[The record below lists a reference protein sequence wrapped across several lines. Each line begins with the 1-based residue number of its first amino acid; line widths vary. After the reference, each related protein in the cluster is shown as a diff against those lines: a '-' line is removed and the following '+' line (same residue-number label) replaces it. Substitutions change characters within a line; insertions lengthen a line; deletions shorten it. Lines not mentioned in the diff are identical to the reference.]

1 MNHLEL
7 PFLVLF
13 GTILAQPLGRRLG
26 VAPAVLMT
34 VFGCVL
40 ALIPAV
46 PEVRVAPDLILPLLL
61 PPLLY
66 AAARRTSW
74 RTFAQNWT
82 AIALQAVGLVV
93 ATAVVVAVVVHLW
106 HPAVPLAVAFVLG
119 ALVAPPDPVAVGAL
133 AGRLGLP
140 RRLVAVLEGEGL
152 FNDVTAIVLYGIA
165 VQAVVTGQFSA
176 WSAALDFVLSAVV
189 GGAVGLVFGWGG
201 SRLMRRLDEAAW
213 QVALGLALPFAAYR
227 LADALAGSAV
237 LAVLVSALYLTEAAT
252 DFGDSDYRLVGDSF
266 WAIVE
271 MLVTGIA
278 FGLIG
283 LELATALRD
292 AGPDWPR
299 FLGVSAAV
307 IGAVVGVRLV
317 WLMATW
323 ALLGPWWRRREADE
337 PYTWRETMVTWWAG
351 QRGVATVALALAVPL
366 TTESG
371 APFPWRS
378 GILFTAFALVL
389 FTLLIQGPTLSLV
402 VRATG
407 VRADTGAE
415 RTMERQLWARIL
427 RAELTRLREVAR
439 TEELPDEVYDR
450 LRVGIER
457 RLARADPEAADDVEA
472 AAERSFS
479 LHRKLSRIDQEVL
492 AAGRVEAMA
501 ARREPGV
508 PPDLVDR
515 VMRRLDLRSP

>member
-1 MNHLEL
+1 MSHLEL

-13 GTILAQPLGRRLG
+13 GTILAQPIGRRLG

-46 PEVRVAPDLILPLLL
+46 PDVRVAPDLILPLLL

-74 RTFAQNWT
+74 RTFAQNWS

-93 ATAVVVAVVVHLW
+93 ATAAVVAVAVHVW
-106 HPAVPLAVAFVLG
+106 EPSVPLAVAFVLG

-176 WSAALDFVLSAVV
+176 WSAALDFVMSAVV
-189 GGAVGLVFGWGG
+189 GVAVGLVFGWGG
-201 SRLMRRLDEAAW
+201 SWLMRRLDEAAW

-227 LADALAGSAV
+227 LADAWGGSAV
-237 LAVLVSALYLTEAAT
+237 LAVLVCALYLTDAAT
-252 DFGDSDYRLVGDSF
+252 DFGDSDYRLIGDSF
-266 WAIVE
+266 WSIIE

-283 LELATALRD
+283 LELATVLRD
-292 AGPDWPR
+292 VGPDWPR
-299 FLGVSAAV
+299 FLGVSGAV
-307 IGAVVGVRLV
+307 IAAVVGVRLV

-323 ALLGPWWRRREADE
+323 ALFGRWWRRREADE

-371 APFPWRS
+371 AEFPWRS

-407 VRADTGAE
+407 VRVDTEAE
-415 RTMERQLWARIL
+415 RNMERQLWTRIL
-427 RAELTRLREVAR
+427 RAELNRLQQVAN
-439 TEELPDEVYDR
+439 TENLPDEVYDR
-450 LRVGIER
+450 LHVGIER
-457 RLARADPEAADDVEA
+457 RLARANPEAADDAKA
-472 AAERSFS
+472 AAERSFR
-479 LHRKLSRIDQEVL
+479 LNRKLARINQEIL
-492 AAGRVEAMA
+492 TAGRTEAMS

>member
-26 VAPAVLMT
+26 IAPAVLMT
-34 VFGCVL
+34 VFGCAL

-46 PEVRVAPDLILPLLL
+46 PDVRVAPDLILPLLL

-66 AAARRTSW
+66 ASARRTSW
-74 RTFAQNWT
+74 RTFAQNWG
-82 AIALQAVGLVV
+82 AIALQAIGLVV
-93 ATAVVVAVVVHLW
+93 VTAAVVAVVTHLW

-176 WSAALDFVLSAVV
+176 WSAAMEFVLAAVV
-189 GGAVGLVFGWGG
+189 GIAVGLVFGWCG

-227 LADALAGSAV
+227 LAEALGGSAV
-237 LAVLVSALYLTEAAT
+237 LAVLVCALYLTDAAT
-252 DFGDSDYRLVGDSF
+252 DFGGSDYRLVGDSF
-266 WAIVE
+266 WAIID

-283 LELATALRD
+283 LELATVLRD
-292 AGPDWPR
+292 AGPDWPQY
-299 FLGVSAAV
+299 LGISGAV
-307 IGAVVGVRLV
+307 IGAVVGIRLI
-317 WLMATW
+317 WLLATW
-323 ALLGPWWRRREADE
+323 AMFGRWWRRHEADE
-337 PYTWRETMVTWWAG
+337 PYTWRETVVTWWAG

-389 FTLLIQGPTLSLV
+389 FTLLIQGPTLPLV

-407 VRADTGAE
+407 VRADTDAE
-415 RTMERQLWARIL
+415 RVMERQLWTRIL
-427 RAELTRLREVAR
+427 RAELTRLQQVAYL
-439 TEELPDEVYDR
+439 EDLPDDVYDR
-450 LRVGIER
+450 LHVGIER
-457 RLARADPEAADDVEA
+457 RLARADPEAADEAKA
-472 AAERSFS
+472 AAEHSADLNRK
-479 LHRKLSRIDQEVL
+479 LHRINQEVL
-492 AAGRVEAMA
+492 AAGRDEAMA
-501 ARREPGV
+501 ARREHGV

>member
-1 MNHLEL
+1 MSHLEL

-46 PEVRVAPDLILPLLL
+46 PDVRVAPDLILPLLL

-74 RTFAQNWT
+74 RTFAQNWS
-82 AIALQAVGLVV
+82 AIALQAFGLVI
-93 ATAVVVAVVVHLW
+93 ATAAVVAVVVHLW

-176 WSAALDFVLSAVV
+176 WSAALDFVVSAVV
-189 GGAVGLVFGWGG
+189 GVAVGLVFGWGG

-227 LADALAGSAV
+227 LAEAWGGSAV
-237 LAVLVSALYLTEAAT
+237 LAVLVCALYLTDAAS

-266 WAIVE
+266 WAIIE

-283 LELATALRD
+283 LELATVLRD
-292 AGPDWPR
+292 VGPEWPR
-299 FLGVSAAV
+299 FLGVSGAV

-317 WLMATW
+317 WLMGTW
-323 ALLGPWWRRREADE
+323 AVFGRWWRRKEADE

-371 APFPWRS
+371 AAFPWRN

-407 VRADTGAE
+407 VRVDTESE
-415 RTMERQLWARIL
+415 RLMERQLWTRIL
-427 RAELTRLREVAR
+427 RAELTRLQQVAH
-439 TEELPDEVYDR
+439 TEDLPDEVYDR
-450 LRVGIER
+450 LHVGIER
-457 RLARADPEAADDVEA
+457 RLARADPEAADDAKA
-472 AAERSFS
+472 AAEGSFG
-479 LHRKLSRIDQEVL
+479 LNRKLDRINQEVL
-492 AAGRVEAMA
+492 AAGRTEAMA

>member
-1 MNHLEL
+1 MSHLEL

-13 GTILAQPLGRRLG
+13 GTILAQPIGRRLG

-46 PEVRVAPDLILPLLL
+46 PDVRVAPDLILPLLL

-74 RTFAQNWT
+74 RTFAQNWS

-93 ATAVVVAVVVHLW
+93 ATAAVVAVAVHLW
-106 HPAVPLAVAFVLG
+106 EPAVPLAVAFVLG

-176 WSAALDFVLSAVV
+176 WSAALDFVVSAVV
-189 GGAVGLVFGWGG
+189 GVAVGLVFGWGG
-201 SRLMRRLDEAAW
+201 SWLMRRLDEAAW

-227 LADALAGSAV
+227 LADAWGGSAV
-237 LAVLVSALYLTEAAT
+237 LAVLVCALYLTDAAT
-252 DFGDSDYRLVGDSF
+252 DFGDSDYRLIGDSF
-266 WAIVE
+266 WSIIE

-283 LELATALRD
+283 LELATVLRD

-299 FLGVSAAV
+299 FLGVSGAV
-307 IGAVVGVRLV
+307 IAAVVGVRLV

-323 ALLGPWWRRREADE
+323 ALFGRWWRRREADE

-371 APFPWRS
+371 ADFPWRS

-407 VRADTGAE
+407 VRVDTEAE
-415 RTMERQLWARIL
+415 RNMERQLWTRIL
-427 RAELTRLREVAR
+427 RAELSRLQEVAH
-439 TEELPDEVYDR
+439 TENLPDEVYDR
-450 LRVGIER
+450 LHVGIER
-457 RLARADPEAADDVEA
+457 RLARADPEAADDAKA
-472 AAERSFS
+472 AAERSFR
-479 LHRKLSRIDQEVL
+479 LNRKLARINQEIL
-492 AAGRVEAMA
+492 TAGRAEAMS

>member
-1 MNHLEL
+1 MSHLEL

-13 GTILAQPLGRRLG
+13 GTILAQPIGRRLG

-46 PEVRVAPDLILPLLL
+46 PDVRVAPDLILPLLL

-74 RTFAQNWT
+74 RTFAQNWS

-93 ATAVVVAVVVHLW
+93 ATAAVVAVAVHLW
-106 HPAVPLAVAFVLG
+106 EPAVPLAVAFVLG

-165 VQAVVTGQFSA
+165 VQAVVTGEFSA
-176 WSAALDFVLSAVV
+176 MSAALDFVMSAVV
-189 GGAVGLVFGWGG
+189 GVAVGLVFGWGG
-201 SRLMRRLDEAAW
+201 SWLMRRLDEAAW

-227 LADALAGSAV
+227 LAEAWGGSAV
-237 LAVLVSALYLTEAAT
+237 LAVLVCALYLTDAAT
-252 DFGDSDYRLVGDSF
+252 DFGDSDYRLIGDSF
-266 WAIVE
+266 WSIIE

-283 LELATALRD
+283 LELATVLRD
-292 AGPDWPR
+292 VGPDWPR
-299 FLGVSAAV
+299 FLGVSGAV

-323 ALLGPWWRRREADE
+323 AVFGRWWRRREADE

-371 APFPWRS
+371 ADFPWRS

-407 VRADTGAE
+407 VRVDTEAE
-415 RTMERQLWARIL
+415 RNMERQLWTRIL
-427 RAELTRLREVAR
+427 RAELSRLQEVAH
-439 TEELPDEVYDR
+439 TENLPDEVYDR
-450 LRVGIER
+450 LHVGIER
-457 RLARADPEAADDVEA
+457 RLARADPEAADDTKA
-472 AAERSFS
+472 AAERSFR
-479 LHRKLSRIDQEVL
+479 LNRKLDRINQEIL
-492 AAGRVEAMA
+492 TAGRTEAMT

>member
-1 MNHLEL
+1 MSHLEL

-13 GTILAQPLGRRLG
+13 GTILAQPIGRRLG

-46 PEVRVAPDLILPLLL
+46 PQVRVAPDLILPLLL

-74 RTFAQNWT
+74 RTFAQNWS
-82 AIALQAVGLVV
+82 AIALQAVGLVF
-93 ATAVVVAVVVHLW
+93 ATAAVVAVVVRLW
-106 HPAVPLAVAFVLG
+106 APEVPLAAAFVLG

-165 VQAVVTGQFSA
+165 VQAVFTGQFSA
-176 WSAALDFVLSAVV
+176 WSAALDFVVSAVV
-189 GGAVGLVFGWGG
+189 GVAVGLVFGWGG

-227 LADALAGSAV
+227 LAEAWGGSAV
-237 LAVLVSALYLTEAAT
+237 LAVLVCALYLTDAAS
-252 DFGDSDYRLVGDSF
+252 DFGDSNYRLIGDSF
-266 WAIVE
+266 WSIVE

-283 LELATALRD
+283 LELATVLRD
-292 AGPDWPR
+292 VGPDWPR
-299 FLGVSAAV
+299 FLGVSGAVIAAV
-307 IGAVVGVRLV
+307 VVVRLA

-323 ALLGPWWRRREADE
+323 ALFGRWWRRREADE

-366 TTESG
+366 TTEPG
-371 APFPWRS
+371 ADFPWRS

-407 VRADTGAE
+407 VRVDTEAE
-415 RTMERQLWARIL
+415 RNLERRLWTRVL
-427 RAELTRLREVAR
+427 RAELARLREVAR
-439 TEELPDEVYDR
+439 TEDLPDEVYDR
-450 LRVGIER
+450 LHVGIER
-457 RLARADPEAADDVEA
+457 RLARADPEAADDAKA
-472 AAERSFS
+472 AADRTFG
-479 LHRKLSRIDQEVL
+479 LNRKLARINQEVL
-492 AAGRVEAMA
+492 TAGRAEAMA

-515 VMRRLDLRSP
+515 VIRRLDLRSP

>member
-1 MNHLEL
+1 MSHLEL

-46 PEVRVAPDLILPLLL
+46 PDVRVAPDLILPLLL

-74 RTFAQNWT
+74 RTFAQNWS
-82 AIALQAVGLVV
+82 AIALQAFGLVI

-176 WSAALDFVLSAVV
+176 WSAGLDFVVSAVV
-189 GGAVGLVFGWGG
+189 GVAVGLVFGWGG

-227 LADALAGSAV
+227 LAEAWGGSAV
-237 LAVLVSALYLTEAAT
+237 LAVLVCALYLTDAAG

-271 MLVTGIA
+271 MLVTGVA

-283 LELATALRD
+283 LELATVLRD
-292 AGPDWPR
+292 VGPEWPR
-299 FLGVSAAV
+299 FLGVSGAV

-317 WLMATW
+317 WSMGTW
-323 ALLGPWWRRREADE
+323 AVFGRWWRRREADE

-371 APFPWRS
+371 AAFPWRN

-407 VRADTGAE
+407 VRVDSAAE
-415 RTMERQLWARIL
+415 RLMERQLWTRIL
-427 RAELTRLREVAR
+427 RAELARLQQVAHA
-439 TEELPDEVYDR
+439 EGLPDEVYDR
-450 LRVGIER
+450 LHVGIER
-457 RLARADPEAADDVEA
+457 RLARADPEAADDAKA
-472 AAERSFS
+472 AAEGSFG
-479 LHRKLSRIDQEVL
+479 LNRKLDRINQAVL
-492 AAGRVEAMA
+492 AAGRTEAMA

>member
-1 MNHLEL
+1 MSHLEL

-13 GTILAQPLGRRLG
+13 GTILAQPIGRRLG

-46 PEVRVAPDLILPLLL
+46 PDVRVAPDLILPLLL

-74 RTFAQNWT
+74 RTFAQNWS
-82 AIALQAVGLVV
+82 AIALQAVGLVF
-93 ATAVVVAVVVHLW
+93 ATAAVVAVVVHVW
-106 HPAVPLAVAFVLG
+106 EPGVPLAVAFVLG

-176 WSAALDFVLSAVV
+176 WSAALDFVVSAVV
-189 GGAVGLVFGWGG
+189 GVAVGLVFGWGG

-227 LADALAGSAV
+227 LADAWGGSAV
-237 LAVLVSALYLTEAAT
+237 LAVLVCALYLTDAAS
-252 DFGDSDYRLVGDSF
+252 DFGDSNYRLIGDSF
-266 WAIVE
+266 WSIIE

-283 LELATALRD
+283 LELATVLRD
-292 AGPDWPR
+292 VGPDWPR
-299 FLGVSAAV
+299 FLGVSGAV
-307 IGAVVGVRLV
+307 IAAVVGVRLV

-323 ALLGPWWRRREADE
+323 ALFGRWWRRREADE

-366 TTESG
+366 TTEPG
-371 APFPWRS
+371 ADFPWRS

-402 VRATG
+402 VRANG
-407 VRADTGAE
+407 VRVDTEAE
-415 RTMERQLWARIL
+415 RNLERQLWARIL
-427 RAELTRLREVAR
+427 RAELTRLQEVAH
-439 TEELPDEVYDR
+439 TENLPDEVYDR
-450 LRVGIER
+450 LHVGIER
-457 RLARADPEAADDVEA
+457 RLARADPEAADDAKA
-472 AAERSFS
+472 AADRTFR
-479 LHRKLSRIDQEVL
+479 LNRKLDRINQEVL
-492 AAGRVEAMA
+492 TAGRTEAMA

>member
-1 MNHLEL
+1 M
-7 PFLVLF
+7 LF
-13 GTILAQPLGRRLG
+13 GTILAQPIGRRLG

-46 PEVRVAPDLILPLLL
+46 PDVRVAPDLILPLLL

-74 RTFAQNWT
+74 RTFAQNWS

-93 ATAVVVAVVVHLW
+93 ATAAVVAVVVRLW
-106 HPAVPLAVAFVLG
+106 QPAVPLAAAFVLG

-165 VQAVVTGQFSA
+165 GQAVVTGQFSA
-176 WSAALDFVLSAVV
+176 WSAALDFVVSAVV
-189 GGAVGLVFGWGG
+189 GVAVGLVFGWGG
-201 SRLMRRLDEAAW
+201 SWLMRRLDEAAW

-227 LADALAGSAV
+227 LADAWGGSAV
-237 LAVLVSALYLTEAAT
+237 LAVLVCALYLTDAAT
-252 DFGDSDYRLVGDSF
+252 DFGGSDYRLIGDSF
-266 WAIVE
+266 WSIIE

-283 LELATALRD
+283 LELATVLRD
-292 AGPDWPR
+292 VGPDWPR
-299 FLGVSAAV
+299 FLGVAGAV
-307 IGAVVGVRLV
+307 IAAVVGVRLL

-323 ALLGPWWRRREADE
+323 ALFGRWWRRREADE

-371 APFPWRS
+371 ADFPWRS

-389 FTLLIQGPTLSLV
+389 FTLLVQGPTLSLV

-407 VRADTGAE
+407 VRVDTEAE
-415 RTMERQLWARIL
+415 RNMERQLWTRIL
-427 RAELTRLREVAR
+427 RAELSRLQEVAR
-439 TEELPDEVYDR
+439 TENLPDEVYDR
-450 LRVGIER
+450 LHAGIER
-457 RLARADPEAADDVEA
+457 RLARADPEAADDAKA
-472 AAERSFS
+472 AAERSFR
-479 LHRKLSRIDQEVL
+479 LNRKLARINQEIL
-492 AAGRVEAMA
+492 TAGRTEAMS